1 MYLEGQ
7 AGQRGYAMAALLMSV
22 GVMAIVMSA
31 LLPAWR
37 QQSQRE
43 KEAELAFR
51 GEQYARAIYLFNRKN
66 GNQNPPSIDALVQG
80 RYLRK
85 KYKDPMTE
93 DGEFQPLA
101 AGANQ
106 PGVPGSAQTPGRGGG
121 PTAGLGG
128 GGGSTT
134 VSGPVGPGGP
144 GRGGAPPGL
153 GAGTP
158 GGVQG
163 GGGILR
169 VVSKSKEPSIRI
181 YYGAAH
187 YNEWQFI
194 YNRQGRGGAGGRGA
208 PGGGPTQGRPG
219 TGGPGMGGPGG
230 NGPGGPGGGP
240 GAGPGGF
247 GGGPGGFGAG
257 PGGGQRGVSPG
268 GGTRGGPGGPRGG
281 GPAGGRGGAPGGG
294 RGGGSSE

>member
-7 AGQRGYAMAALLMSV
+7 EGQRGYAMAAVLMSV
-22 GVMAIVMSA
+22 GVMAIVMTA
-31 LLPAWR
+31 LLPVWR

-51 GEQYARAIYLFNRKN
+51 GEQYARAIYLFATKN
-66 GNQNPPSIDALVQG
+66 GGQNPPSIDALVQG

-106 PGVPGSAQTPGRGGG
+106 PGPQTGIGRGGNPVG
-121 PTAGLGG
+121 GDGRGGRGGQPSPGLGG
-128 GGGSTT
+128 GG
-134 VSGPVGPGGP
+134 PV
-144 GRGGAPPGL
+144 
-153 GAGTP
+153 

-163 GGGILR
+163 GGGIMM

-187 YNEWQFI
+187 YNEWRFV
-194 YNRQGRGGAGGRGA
+194 YNRQGRGGAAGR
-208 PGGGPTQGRPG
+208 Q
-219 TGGPGMGGPGG
+219 
-230 NGPGGPGGGP
+230 GGPGGGP
-240 GAGPGGF
+240 NQGRPGVGAPGIGVPGRGGPP
-247 GGGPGGFGAG
+247 GGPGG
-257 PGGGQRGVSPG
+257 SPG
-268 GGTRGGPGGPRGG
+268 RGNRGD
-281 GPAGGRGGAPGGG
+281 GPARGGG
-294 RGGGSSE
+294 RGNFPGGRGQ

>member
-1 MYLEGQ
+1 MDLGGQ

-22 GVMAIVMSA
+22 AVMAIVMSA
-31 LLPAWR
+31 VLPVWR

-66 GNQNPPSIDALVQG
+66 GGQNPPSIDALVQG

-93 DGEFQPLA
+93 EGEFQPLA

-106 PGVPGSAQTPGRGGG
+106 PGIPGGGANPPGRGGG
-121 PTAGLGG
+121 SSGGSATGGRGPSTVSSPAGVGNSGRGGPGPGLGG
-128 GGGSTT
+128 E
-134 VSGPVGPGGP
+134 SGI
-144 GRGGAPPGL
+144 
-153 GAGTP
+153 P

-169 VVSKSKEPSIRI
+169 VVSKSKEASIRI

-187 YNEWQFI
+187 YNEWQFM
-194 YNRQGRGGAGGRGA
+194 YNRQGRGGGPGRGG

-219 TGGPGMGGPGG
+219 TVGPGAGPGG
-230 NGPGGPGGGP
+230 ASGGRGGGP

-247 GGGPGGFGAG
+247 GTGPAGGARGGGPGGA
-257 PGGGQRGVSPG
+257 
-268 GGTRGGPGGPRGG
+268 RGG
-281 GPAGGRGGAPGGG
+281 GPGRGG
-294 RGGGSSE
+294 RSN

>member
-1 MYLEGQ
+1 
-7 AGQRGYAMAALLMSV
+7 MAALLMSV
-22 GVMAIVMSA
+22 AVMAIVMSA
-31 LLPAWR
+31 LLPVWR

-51 GEQYARAIYLFNRKN
+51 GEQYARAIYLFTTRN
-66 GNQNPPSIDALVQG
+66 GGMNPPSIDALVQG

-85 KYKDPMTE
+85 KYRDPMTE

-106 PGVPGSAQTPGRGGG
+106 PGPQGGTQGGG
-121 PTAGLGG
+121 PSRGNASLGS
-128 GGGSTT
+128 GSN
-134 VSGPVGPGGP
+134 
-144 GRGGAPPGL
+144 PGL
-153 GAGTP
+153 GAGASGRGTSTVSGNP
-158 GGVQG
+158 IGGGSSQGRGAPSSGLGGQNPGRGGPSPGLGGGNPGGITGGVQG

-194 YNRQGRGGAGGRGA
+194 YNRQGRGGAGARGG

-219 TGGPGMGGPGG
+219 A
-230 NGPGGPGGGP
+230 GGP
-240 GAGPGGF
+240 GAGGQPGG
-247 GGGPGGFGAG
+247 
-257 PGGGQRGVSPG
+257 
-268 GGTRGGPGGPRGG
+268 TRGG
-281 GPAGGRGGAPGGG
+281 GPAGGARGGGPGRGVAPGG
-294 RGGGSSE
+294 RGGG

>member
-22 GVMAIVMSA
+22 AVMAIVMSA
-31 LLPAWR
+31 VLPAWR

-106 PGVPGSAQTPGRGGG
+106 PGVPGGGGGSAQAPGRGGG
-121 PTAGLGG
+121 PTGG
-128 GGGSTT
+128 VSGGRGGAT
-134 VSGPVGPGGP
+134 VSGPVGPGGA
-144 GRGGAPPGL
+144 GRGGGPSPGL
-153 GAGTP
+153 GGGTP

-219 TGGPGMGGPGG
+219 TGGPGMGGPGS
-230 NGPGGPGGGP
+230 GGQGGL
-240 GAGPGGF
+240 
-247 GGGPGGFGAG
+247 GGGPGGL
-257 PGGGQRGVSPG
+257 GGGQRGVSPG
-268 GGTRGGPGGPRGG
+268 GGRSGPGGARGG
-281 GPAGGRGGAPGGG
+281 GPAGGRGGVPGGG